1 MKIVRGEGLGGPS
14 VKQLEESLAKLYD
27 LRLEA
32 RELKRSGHP
41 GARAEGIKA
50 EAEAT
55 DHIRWV
61 RQQMSKE
68 DPLAE
73 L

>member
-1 MKIVRGEGLGGPS
+1 MNTEK
-14 VKQLEESLAKLYD
+14 LEESLAKLYD

-50 EAEAT
+50 EAQAT

-61 RQQMSKE
+61 REQMSKE
-68 DPLAE
+68 D
-73 L
+73 